1 MLELRGLKLLNFQ
14 IENICDLQVCNCYCI
29 EIVGTTFELPF
40 LKLILS

>member
-14 IENICDLQVCNCYCI
+14 IENTCDLQVRNCYCI
-29 EIVGTTFELPF
+29 EIVGTTFKLAF